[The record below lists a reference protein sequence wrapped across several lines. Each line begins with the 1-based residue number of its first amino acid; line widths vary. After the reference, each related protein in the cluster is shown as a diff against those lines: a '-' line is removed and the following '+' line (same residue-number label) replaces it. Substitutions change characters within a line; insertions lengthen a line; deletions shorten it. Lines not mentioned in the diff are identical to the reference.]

1 MRNRNKRVWAHL
13 NDDEYERFMETVKQ
27 SGLSMEAYIRF
38 LINGLIPKPNPP
50 VDYFSMTSELRNI
63 GNSIHQI
70 ALRAAAFHVINKEE
84 YKQYSIKLDKQ
95 ISAIQDA
102 VELPQK

>member
-1 MRNRNKRVWAHL
+1 MENVKR
-13 NDDEYERFMETVKQ
+13 

-63 GNSIHQI
+63 GSSMRQI
-70 ALRAAAFHVINKEE
+70 ASKATAFHMIDANELVL
-84 YKQYSIKLDKQ
+84 YSIKLNNQ
-95 ISAIQDA
+95 ISAIQNA
-102 VELPQK
+102 VELPYRRASE